1 MKGVIRWRLI
11 IVIDFLVIVVDKFV
25 VICVGVALE
34 MVVVG
39 GKVVLIVKMTH
50 VQLTVLLCEWVVV
63 FFLQIQVGEMRSDLL
78 RLPAARQCFLLGKSS
93 FFVTGKGRLVRLR

>member
-1 MKGVIRWRLI
+1 M
-11 IVIDFLVIVVDKFV
+11 IVVDKFV

-63 FFLQIQVGEMRSDLL
+63 FFLQIQVGGEMRSDLL